1 MNTEAQETGHKQET
15 PKWATWIVLAAV
27 LLLTAFCFSP
37 SLGNG
42 FTNWDDDVYVIN
54 NPYLQNWSSQVGE
67 IFSKPIAD
75 NYHPLT
81 IISLGIDRGSG
92 PLSAFPFHL
101 HNLFLHL
108 LVCVLIFFLTKR
120 LARGNLWIAGFVTV
134 FFAIH
139 PMRVESVAWISERK
153 DLLYSLF
160 FVAGMMAHLLYLE
173 KKNKLWYAA
182 GLVLFLLSCFSK
194 PAAVVFPLVLF
205 LLDYFEKREWSTAV
219 ILEKIPHFAIA
230 IVFGVITIMIQ
241 KDTAVGDVADLNI
254 LQRLSMSGFG
264 FMTYLI
270 KFFAPTGLSAL
281 HPYPDT
287 SKALPIYYTL
297 APLGM
302 LLVLVVSAF
311 LSKMNRIWLFGMG
324 FFLVNII
331 LVLQFVAVGNAIF
344 AERYTYLAY
353 WGLMFLLISLLFQF
367 GKSKNISPYIFGVPL
382 ILVAAVFSIQTM
394 KRCTV
399 WKNGGT
405 LWTDVIAKYPDN
417 KLGYTKRG
425 YYFNSINN
433 MPQAISDFAR
443 ASTADPNYYGAY
455 AGLGEVSLKS
465 GKFDGAIR
473 AFTEAIRLNPTF
485 NKTVHNRGVAYF
497 NKAKAEKNADNTEE
511 INKLFQLALT
521 DLNKAGEMDP
531 SFLPTKFSKSK
542 VLWAMGDYEGAIVEA
557 SAAIS
562 QAPNSP
568 QALENRANLHYEK
581 GNAVYAAKDPASAR
595 QYYEKARK
603 DVDKVIRS
611 GAPLPVS
618 YNIRALI
625 NHLTGDYEAALK
637 DYDQAI
643 KLDPD
648 FTDALSNRDVLL
660 KSMGGQ

>member
-1 MNTEAQETGHKQET
+1 MNTKAQETKSQT
-15 PKWATWIVLAAV
+15 PTWASWAVLAGV
-27 LLLTAFCFSP
+27 LILTAFCFRS

-42 FTNWDDDVYVIN
+42 LTNWDDDVYVIN
-54 NPYLQNWSSQVGE
+54 NPYLQNWSSQIGE

-92 PLSAFPFHL
+92 ALSAFPFHL
-101 HNLFLHL
+101 HNLLLHL

-120 LARGNLWIAGFVTV
+120 LARGNLWVAGFVSA

-139 PMRVESVAWISERK
+139 PMHVESVAWVSERK
-153 DLLYSLF
+153 DLLYSLY
-160 FVAGMMAHLLYLE
+160 FVAGMIAHLLYLE
-173 KKNKLWYAA
+173 KNNKIWYIA

-194 PAAVVFPLVLF
+194 PAAVVFPLVLL

-219 ILEKIPHFAIA
+219 VFEKIPHFAIA

-241 KDTAVGDVADLNI
+241 KDTAVGDVGELNL

-264 FMTYLI
+264 FMSYLL

-297 APLGM
+297 APVGM
-302 LLVLVVSAF
+302 LLVLAASAF
-311 LSKMNRIWLFGMG
+311 LSKMNRIWLFGVG
-324 FFLVNII
+324 FFLVNIV
-331 LVLQFVAVGNAIF
+331 LVLQFVAVGNAVF

-353 WGLMFLLISLLFQF
+353 WGLLFLFISLLFQF
-367 GKSKNISPYIFGVPL
+367 GKAKNINPYILGIPL
-382 ILVAAVFSIQTM
+382 ILLAGIFSVQTM
-394 KRCTV
+394 QRCTV
-399 WKNGGT
+399 WKHGGT
-405 LWTDVIAKYPDN
+405 LWTDMIAKYPDN

-425 YYFNSINN
+425 HYFNQIGN
-433 MPQAISDFAR
+433 MPKAIGDFAK
-443 ASTADPNYYGAY
+443 ASQIDPNYYGAF

-465 GKFDGAIR
+465 GKFDAAIR
-473 AFTEAIRLNPTF
+473 SFTEAIKLNPTF
-485 NKTVHNRGVAYF
+485 NKAVHNRGVAYF
-497 NKAKAEKNADNTEE
+497 NKGNEIKSKDAAKAKELYN
-511 INKLFQLALT
+511 LALK
-521 DLNKAGEMDP
+521 DLNKAGEMDA
-531 SFLPTKFSKSK
+531 SFLPTKFSKAKTLS
-542 VLWAMGDYEGAIVEA
+542 AMGDYEGAIAES
-557 SAAIS
+557 SAAIKM
-562 QAPNSP
+562 APNSP

-611 GAPLPVS
+611 GAPFPVS

-625 NHLTGDYEAALK
+625 NHLTGDYDAALK
-637 DYDQAI
+637 DYDMAI
-643 KLDPD
+643 KLKPD
-648 FTDALSNRDVLL
+648 FTDAISNREVLL